1 MNESREISRKLEQF
15 ARRYQDALQD
25 SLGKSLVAA
34 VLFGSVARGEAG
46 PQSDI
51 DLLIVMAGLPQGQLA
66 RQDLLEKAD
75 RRMERERERLRKEEG
90 IWTDISAI
98 LKTPEE
104 AEQITPLYLDMVE
117 DAIILF
123 ERDAFFSRVL
133 ERLRTSLA
141 RLGAKR
147 LRRGEVRYWDL
158 KPDYVPGE
166 IFEL

>member
-1 MNESREISRKLEQF
+1 MEISRKLQQF
-15 ARRYQDALQD
+15 ARQYSDVLQETLGD
-25 SLGKSLVAA
+25 SLFAV

-46 PQSDI
+46 AQSDA
-51 DLLIVMAGLPQGQLA
+51 DLLIVVAGLPPGQLA
-66 RQDLLEKAD
+66 RQEHLEEAT
-75 RRMERERERLRKEEG
+75 RQMEPERERLRKEEG
-90 IWTDISAI
+90 IWMDVSPV

-104 AEQITPLYLDMVE
+104 ANQITPLYLDMVE

-123 ERDAFFSRVL
+123 ERDAFFSTVL
-133 ERLRTSLA
+133 ERLRASLA

-147 LRRGEVRYWDL
+147 LRRGQVRYWDL